1 VAALTL
7 GASKDGALMDLLAD
21 VLAWFIDADNW
32 QGSAG
37 IPNRSLE
44 HIRLSALA
52 TAVAAALAV
61 PSGVLLGHSGR
72 GGLIAVSVVNIGR
85 AIPSFAIIALALP
98 FSIRT
103 GLGIGFWPTFLALVL
118 LALPPIFTNSY
129 TAVRG
134 VAAEVV
140 EAARGM
146 GMREREVLLDIE
158 LRLGA
163 PLILTGIRVAA
174 VQVVA
179 TATLGALVGWG
190 GLGRYIIDGFSVQ
203 DNVRVFAG
211 ALLVA
216 ALAILTDVVFG
227 VMERILLATGGL
239 RGRRASARMERPA

>member
-1 VAALTL
+1 
-7 GASKDGALMDLLAD
+7 MDLLAD
-21 VLAWFIDADNW
+21 VLAWFTDPANW

-37 IPNRSLE
+37 IPSRTLE
-44 HIRLSALA
+44 HIRLSAFA
-52 TAVAAALAV
+52 TMVAAGLAV
-61 PSGVLLGHSGR
+61 PLGVLLGHSGR

-98 FSIRT
+98 FSIRA

-118 LALPPIFTNSY
+118 LALPPIFTNSF
-129 TAVRG
+129 TAVRRVG
-134 VAAEVV
+134 AEVV

-146 GMREREVLLDIE
+146 GMREREVLLEIE
-158 LRLGA
+158 LPLGA
-163 PLILTGIRVAA
+163 PLIVTGIRVAA

-211 ALLVA
+211 AFLVA
-216 ALAILTDVVFG
+216 ALAILTDVAFG
-227 VMERILLATGGL
+227 LTERILFTAGGL
-239 RGRRASARMERPA
+239 RGRRAPARMERPA

>member
-1 VAALTL
+1 
-7 GASKDGALMDLLAD
+7 MDLLAD
-21 VLAWFIDADNW
+21 VLAWFIDPDNW

-52 TAVAAALAV
+52 TVVAAALAV

-98 FSIRT
+98 FSIRA

-129 TAVRG
+129 TAVRS
-134 VAAEVV
+134 VAGEVV

-158 LRLGA
+158 LPLGA

-216 ALAILTDVVFG
+216 ALAILTDILFG
-227 VMERILLATGGL
+227 VMERILFAAAGL
-239 RGRRASARMERPA
+239 RGRRAPARIGRPA

>member
-1 VAALTL
+1 VAAITVV
-7 GASKDGALMDLLAD
+7 ASKDGGLMDLLAD
-21 VLAWFIDADNW
+21 VLAWFIDPDNW

-37 IPNRSLE
+37 IPNRTLE
-44 HIRLSALA
+44 HMRLSALA
-52 TAVAAALAV
+52 TAVAMALAV

-85 AIPSFAIIALALP
+85 AIPSFAIVALALP
-98 FSIRT
+98 FSIRA

-118 LALPPIFTNSY
+118 LALPPIFTNSF
-129 TAVRG
+129 TAVRS

-146 GMREREVLLDIE
+146 GMREREVLLSIE
-158 LRLGA
+158 LPLGG

-227 VMERILLATGGL
+227 VMERVLFAAAGL
-239 RGRRASARMERPA
+239 RGRRAPARMEHPA

>member
-1 VAALTL
+1 
-7 GASKDGALMDLLAD
+7 MDFLVD
-21 VLAWFIDADNW
+21 VLAWFTDSANW
-32 QGSAG
+32 QGPAG
-37 IPNRSLE
+37 IPSRTLE
-44 HIRLSALA
+44 HIRLSAFA
-52 TAVAAALAV
+52 TMVAAGLAV
-61 PSGVLLGHSGR
+61 PLGVLLGHSGR

-85 AIPSFAIIALALP
+85 AIPSFAVIALALP
-98 FSIRT
+98 FSIRA

-118 LALPPIFTNSY
+118 LALPPIFTNSF
-129 TAVRG
+129 TAVRSVG
-134 VAAEVV
+134 IDVV

-146 GMREREVLLDIE
+146 GMRERQVLVDIE
-158 LRLGA
+158 LPLAA

-216 ALAILTDVVFG
+216 VLAILTDVLFSVT
-227 VMERILLATGGL
+227 ERILGARGGL
-239 RGRRASARMERPA
+239 HGHRSPARMGRPA

>member
-1 VAALTL
+1 
-7 GASKDGALMDLLAD
+7 MDLLAD
-21 VLAWFIDADNW
+21 VLAWFTDPDNW

-37 IPNRSLE
+37 IPNRTLE
-44 HIRLSALA
+44 HMRLSALA
-52 TAVAAALAV
+52 TAVAAAVAV

-98 FSIRT
+98 FSIRA

-118 LALPPIFTNSY
+118 LALPPIFTNSF
-129 TAVRG
+129 TGVRS
-134 VAAEVV
+134 VESEVV

-146 GMREREVLLDIE
+146 GMREREVLLSIE
-158 LRLGA
+158 LPLA
-163 PLILTGIRVAA
+163 TPLILTGIRVAA

-190 GLGRYIIDGFSVQ
+190 GLGRYIIDGFAVQ

-211 ALLVA
+211 AVLVA
-216 ALAILTDVVFG
+216 ALAILTDVLFSG
-227 VMERILLATGGL
+227 IERALSAAAGL
-239 RGRRASARMERPA
+239 RVRRGPAQLERAV

>member
-1 VAALTL
+1 
-7 GASKDGALMDLLAD
+7 MDFLAD
-21 VLAWFIDADNW
+21 VLAWFTDSANW

-37 IPNRSLE
+37 IPSRTLE
-44 HIRLSALA
+44 HVRLSAFA
-52 TAVAAALAV
+52 TMVAAGLAV
-61 PSGVLLGHSGR
+61 PLGVLLGHSGR

-85 AIPSFAIIALALP
+85 AIPSFAVIALALP
-98 FSIRT
+98 FSIRA

-118 LALPPIFTNSY
+118 LALPPIFTNSF
-129 TAVRG
+129 TAVRSVG
-134 VAAEVV
+134 MDVV

-146 GMREREVLLDIE
+146 GMRERQVLLEIE
-158 LRLGA
+158 LPLAA

-216 ALAILTDVVFG
+216 ALAILTDVLFSVA
-227 VMERILLATGGL
+227 ERILATRGGL
-239 RGRRASARMERPA
+239 HGRRLPARMERRA

>member
-1 VAALTL
+1 
-7 GASKDGALMDLLAD
+7 MDFLAD
-21 VLAWFIDADNW
+21 VLAWFTDSANW

-37 IPNRSLE
+37 IPSRTLE
-44 HIRLSALA
+44 HVRLSAFA
-52 TAVAAALAV
+52 MMVAAGLAV
-61 PSGVLLGHSGR
+61 PLGVLLGHSGR

-85 AIPSFAIIALALP
+85 AIPSFAVIALALP
-98 FSIRT
+98 FSIRA

-118 LALPPIFTNSY
+118 LALPPIFTNSF
-129 TAVRG
+129 TAVRSVG
-134 VAAEVV
+134 MDVV

-146 GMREREVLLDIE
+146 GMRERQVLLEIE
-158 LRLGA
+158 LPLAA

-216 ALAILTDVVFG
+216 VLAILTDVLFNVT
-227 VMERILLATGGL
+227 ERILGARGGL
-239 RGRRASARMERPA
+239 HGRRLPARMERPA

>member
-7 GASKDGALMDLLAD
+7 VAGKDGALMDLLAD
-21 VLAWFIDADNW
+21 VLAWFADPANW

-37 IPNRSLE
+37 IPSRMLE

-52 TAVAAALAV
+52 TAVAAGVAV
-61 PSGVLLGHSGR
+61 PTGVLLGHSGR

-85 AIPSFAIIALALP
+85 AIPSFAVIALALP
-98 FSIRT
+98 FSIRA

-118 LALPPIFTNSY
+118 LALPPIFTNSF
-129 TAVRG
+129 TAVRSVG
-134 VAAEVV
+134 AEVV

-146 GMREREVLLDIE
+146 GMRERQVLLGIE
-158 LRLGA
+158 LPLAA

-190 GLGRYIIDGFSVQ
+190 GLGRYIIDGFAVQ

-216 ALAILTDVVFG
+216 VLAILTDVAFG
-227 VMERILLATGGL
+227 IVERILATGGGL
-239 RGRRASARMERPA
+239 RGRRAPARMGRPA

>member
-1 VAALTL
+1 
-7 GASKDGALMDLLAD
+7 MDLLGD
-21 VLAWFIDADNW
+21 VLAWFIDPDNW

-37 IPNRSLE
+37 IPNRMLE
-44 HIRLSALA
+44 HVRLSALA
-52 TAVAAALAV
+52 TLVAGALAV

-85 AIPSFAIIALALP
+85 AIPSFAVIALALP
-98 FSIRT
+98 FSIRM

-118 LALPPIFTNSY
+118 LALPPIFTNSF

-158 LRLGA
+158 LPLGA

-211 ALLVA
+211 AFLVA
-216 ALAILTDVVFG
+216 ALAILTDVAFG
-227 VMERILLATGGL
+227 VTERILLATGGL
-239 RGRRASARMERPA
+239 RGRRAAARIERPA

>member
-1 VAALTL
+1 MVAA
-7 GASKDGALMDLLAD
+7 G
-21 VLAWFIDADNW
+21 
-32 QGSAG
+32 
-37 IPNRSLE
+37 
-44 HIRLSALA
+44 
-52 TAVAAALAV
+52 LAV
-61 PSGVLLGHSGR
+61 PLGVLLGHSGR

-85 AIPSFAIIALALP
+85 AIPSFAVIALALP
-98 FSIRT
+98 FSIRA

-118 LALPPIFTNSY
+118 LALPPIFTNSF
-129 TAVRG
+129 TAVRSVG
-134 VAAEVV
+134 MDVV

-146 GMREREVLLDIE
+146 GMRERQVLLEIE
-158 LRLGA
+158 LPLAA

-216 ALAILTDVVFG
+216 ALAILTDVLFSVA
-227 VMERILLATGGL
+227 ERILAVRGGL
-239 RGRRASARMERPA
+239 HGRRAPARMEHPA

>member
-1 VAALTL
+1 
-7 GASKDGALMDLLAD
+7 MDLLAD
-21 VLAWFIDADNW
+21 VLAWFFDPDNW
-32 QGSAG
+32 QGTAG
-37 IPNRSLE
+37 IPNRMVE
-44 HIRLSALA
+44 HVRLSALA
-52 TAVAAALAV
+52 TLLAAALAV

-72 GGLIAVSVVNIGR
+72 GGLLAVSVVNIGR
-85 AIPSFAIIALALP
+85 AIPSFAVIALALP
-98 FSIRT
+98 FSIRM

-118 LALPPIFTNSY
+118 LALPPIFTNSF
-129 TAVRG
+129 TAVRS

-146 GMREREVLLDIE
+146 GMREREVLLGIE
-158 LRLGA
+158 LPLGA
-163 PLILTGIRVAA
+163 PLILTGVRVAS

-216 ALAILTDVVFG
+216 GLAILTDVLFNVT
-227 VMERILLATGGL
+227 ERVLFAA
-239 RGRRASARMERPA
+239 GRRRVRRAPAEAGTSALNVRG

>member
-1 VAALTL
+1 
-7 GASKDGALMDLLAD
+7 MDFLAD
-21 VLAWFIDADNW
+21 VLAWFTDSANW

-37 IPNRSLE
+37 IPNRTLE
-44 HIRLSALA
+44 HVRLSAFA
-52 TAVAAALAV
+52 TMVAAGLAV
-61 PSGVLLGHSGR
+61 PLGVLLGHSGR

-85 AIPSFAIIALALP
+85 AIPSFAVIALALP
-98 FSIRT
+98 FSIRA

-118 LALPPIFTNSY
+118 LALPPIFTNSF
-129 TAVRG
+129 TAVRSVG
-134 VAAEVV
+134 MDVV

-146 GMREREVLLDIE
+146 GMRERQVLLEIE
-158 LRLGA
+158 LPLAA

-216 ALAILTDVVFG
+216 VLAILTDVLFSVT
-227 VMERILLATGGL
+227 EWILGARGGL
-239 RGRRASARMERPA
+239 RGRRSPARMERPA

>member
-1 VAALTL
+1 VAALALVT
-7 GASKDGALMDLLAD
+7 SKDGALMDLLAD
-21 VLAWFIDADNW
+21 VFAWFTNPDNW

-37 IPNRSLE
+37 IPSRTLE
-44 HIRLSALA
+44 HMRLSALA
-52 TAVAAALAV
+52 TAVAAGVAV

-85 AIPSFAIIALALP
+85 AIPSFAVVALALP
-98 FSIRT
+98 FSIRA

-118 LALPPIFTNSY
+118 LALPPIFTNSF

-134 VAAEVV
+134 VGTEVV

-146 GMREREVLLDIE
+146 GMRGREVLVGIE
-158 LRLGA
+158 LPLAA

-216 ALAILTDVVFG
+216 ALAILTDIVFG
-227 VMERILLATGGL
+227 VMEWILAARSGL
-239 RGRRASARMERPA
+239 HGRRPFARMKRPA

>member
-7 GASKDGALMDLLAD
+7 VASKDGALMDLLAD
-21 VLAWFIDADNW
+21 VFAWFTDPDNW
-32 QGSAG
+32 QGATG
-37 IPNRSLE
+37 IPNRTLE
-44 HIRLSALA
+44 HMRLSALA
-52 TAVAAALAV
+52 TAVAAVVAV
-61 PSGVLLGHSGR
+61 PLGVLLGHSGR

-85 AIPSFAIIALALP
+85 AIPSFAVVALALP
-98 FSIRT
+98 FSIRA

-118 LALPPIFTNSY
+118 LALPPIFTNSF
-129 TAVRG
+129 TAMRG
-134 VAAEVV
+134 VGAEVV

-158 LRLGA
+158 LPLAA

-216 ALAILTDVVFG
+216 ALAILTDIAFG
-227 VMERILLATGGL
+227 VMERILAARGGL
-239 RGRRASARMERPA
+239 HGSRPFARMKRPA

>member
-1 VAALTL
+1 
-7 GASKDGALMDLLAD
+7 MDFLVD
-21 VLAWFIDADNW
+21 VLAWFTDSANW
-32 QGSAG
+32 QGPAG
-37 IPNRSLE
+37 IPSRTLE
-44 HIRLSALA
+44 HIRLSAFA
-52 TAVAAALAV
+52 MMVAAGLAV
-61 PSGVLLGHSGR
+61 PLGVLLGHSGR

-85 AIPSFAIIALALP
+85 AIPSFAVIALALP
-98 FSIRT
+98 FSIRA

-118 LALPPIFTNSY
+118 LALPPIFTNSF
-129 TAVRG
+129 TAVRSVG
-134 VAAEVV
+134 MDVV

-146 GMREREVLLDIE
+146 GMRERQVLLEIE
-158 LRLGA
+158 LPLAA

-216 ALAILTDVVFG
+216 VLAILTDVLFSVT
-227 VMERILLATGGL
+227 ERILGARGGL
-239 RGRRASARMERPA
+239 HGRRLPARMERPA

>member
-1 VAALTL
+1 
-7 GASKDGALMDLLAD
+7 MDLLAD
-21 VLAWFIDADNW
+21 VLAWFADPDNW

-37 IPNRSLE
+37 IPNRTLE
-44 HIRLSALA
+44 HMRLSALA
-52 TAVAAALAV
+52 TAVAAAVAV

-85 AIPSFAIIALALP
+85 AIPSFAVIALALP
-98 FSIRT
+98 FSIRA

-118 LALPPIFTNSY
+118 LALPPIFTNAF
-129 TAVRG
+129 TAMRG
-134 VAAEVV
+134 VGAEVV

-146 GMREREVLLDIE
+146 GMRERQVLLDIE
-158 LRLGA
+158 LPLAG

-216 ALAILTDVVFG
+216 ALAILTDIVFG
-227 VMERILLATGGL
+227 VMERILTARGGL
-239 RGRRASARMERPA
+239 RGRRSPARMERPA

>member
-1 VAALTL
+1 
-7 GASKDGALMDLLAD
+7 MDLLAD
-21 VLAWFIDADNW
+21 VLAWFTDSANW

-37 IPNRSLE
+37 IPNRTLE
-44 HIRLSALA
+44 HMRLSALA
-52 TAVAAALAV
+52 TAVAAAVAV

-72 GGLIAVSVVNIGR
+72 GGVIAVSVVNIGR
-85 AIPSFAIIALALP
+85 AIPSFAVIALALP
-98 FSIRT
+98 FSIRA
-103 GLGIGFWPTFLALVL
+103 GLGIGFWPTFLALIL
-118 LALPPIFTNSY
+118 LALPPIFTNSF
-129 TAVRG
+129 TAVRS

-146 GMREREVLLDIE
+146 GMREREVLLGIE
-158 LRLGA
+158 LALAA

-216 ALAILTDVVFG
+216 ALAILTDVLFSLA
-227 VMERILLATGGL
+227 ERILTARGGL
-239 RGRRASARMERPA
+239 HGRRAPARMERPA

>member
-1 VAALTL
+1 
-7 GASKDGALMDLLAD
+7 MDFLAD
-21 VLAWFIDADNW
+21 VLAWFTDSANW

-37 IPNRSLE
+37 IPNRTLE
-44 HIRLSALA
+44 HVRLSAFA
-52 TAVAAALAV
+52 MMVAAGLAV
-61 PSGVLLGHSGR
+61 PLGVLLGHSGR

-85 AIPSFAIIALALP
+85 AIPSFAVIALALP
-98 FSIRT
+98 FSIRA

-118 LALPPIFTNSY
+118 LALPPIFTNSF
-129 TAVRG
+129 TAVRSVG
-134 VAAEVV
+134 MDVV

-146 GMREREVLLDIE
+146 GMRERQVLLEIE
-158 LRLGA
+158 LPLAA

-216 ALAILTDVVFG
+216 VLAILTDVLFSVT
-227 VMERILLATGGL
+227 ERILGARGGL
-239 RGRRASARMERPA
+239 HGRRLPARMERPA

>member
-1 VAALTL
+1 
-7 GASKDGALMDLLAD
+7 MDFLVD
-21 VLAWFIDADNW
+21 VLAWFTDSANW

-37 IPNRSLE
+37 IPSRTLE
-44 HIRLSALA
+44 HVRLSAFA
-52 TAVAAALAV
+52 MMVAAGLAV
-61 PSGVLLGHSGR
+61 PLGVLLGHSGR

-85 AIPSFAIIALALP
+85 AIPSFAVIALALP
-98 FSIRT
+98 FSIRA

-118 LALPPIFTNSY
+118 LALPPIFTNSF
-129 TAVRG
+129 TAVRSVG
-134 VAAEVV
+134 MDVV

-146 GMREREVLLDIE
+146 GMRERQVLLEIE
-158 LRLGA
+158 LPLAA

-216 ALAILTDVVFG
+216 ALAILTDVLFSVA
-227 VMERILLATGGL
+227 ERILAARGGL
-239 RGRRASARMERPA
+239 HGRRAPARMEHPA